1 MIGWRWCRPDHRPLR
16 VLCLGAHC
24 DDIEIGCAGSIRAL
38 IERYPDTEVD
48 WVVLSAPDD
57 RRREAERSA
66 AAILEP
72 ARARTIFANFRDGYF
87 PWQGDQIKDTFE
99 RLKSQLEPDVIFTH
113 YRDDRHQDH
122 RLVSDLTWN
131 SFRDHA
137 ILEYE
142 VPKYDG
148 DFGAP
153 NVFVAL
159 PAAQAER
166 KVHHLLEHF
175 PSQRARR
182 WFDEAT
188 FRALLRLRGLECN
201 APERFAEAFYGRKL
215 MISHAG

>member
-1 MIGWRWCRPDHRPLR
+1 M
-16 VLCLGAHC
+16 
-24 DDIEIGCAGSIRAL
+24 
-38 IERYPDTEVD
+38 
-48 WVVLSAPDD
+48 
-57 RRREAERSA
+57 
-66 AAILEP
+66 
-72 ARARTIFANFRDGYF
+72 
-87 PWQGDQIKDTFE
+87 
-99 RLKSQLEPDVIFTH
+99 
-113 YRDDRHQDH
+113 
-122 RLVSDLTWN
+122 SDLTWN

>member
-1 MIGWRWCRPDHRPLR
+1 MT
-16 VLCLGAHC
+16 GAAKPS
-24 DDIEIGCAGSIRAL
+24 GALPRSSSRRAPGS
-38 IERYPDTEVD
+38 
-48 WVVLSAPDD
+48 
-57 RRREAERSA
+57 
-66 AAILEP
+66 
-72 ARARTIFANFRDGYF
+72 IFANFRDGYF

-131 SFRDHA
+131 SFRDHV

-166 KVHHLLEHF
+166 KVRPPARAFSEPAGAALVRRGDIPRDCCGCAGWNAMR
-175 PSQRARR
+175 PSGSPRPSTA
-182 WFDEAT
+182 A
-188 FRALLRLRGLECN
+188 
-201 APERFAEAFYGRKL
+201 
-215 MISHAG
+215 SS